1 MVIAVAAAMATLKA
15 TEREP
20 SVRTNGESDVGQY
33 AVSPSLVAEVTRVP
47 VSVMVAAATSKG
59 EAALAPRAALPVRN
73 KALSLAGKPQV
84 IYIGAEYCPFCAAER
99 WALVMALSKFGTFRD
114 LSGTTSSDTDVN
126 PSTPTFSFYGS
137 SYDSPYVSFVPVEMK
152 INTFDRSSG
161 TYPPLQALSRSQLA
175 LMTRWDAPPYTEA
188 NAGTI
193 PFLYIAGRYLKI
205 GAQYV
210 PNAISGENFSK
221 AAVYLTSGKNAGSK
235 GIEASAG
242 LLLGDICSVSH
253 DQPTLVCSQ
262 VPRR

>member
-1 MVIAVAAAMATLKA
+1 M
-15 TEREP
+15 
-20 SVRTNGESDVGQY
+20 
-33 AVSPSLVAEVTRVP
+33 
-47 VSVMVAAATSKG
+47 
-59 EAALAPRAALPVRN
+59 
-73 KALSLAGKPQV
+73 AGKPQV

-137 SYDSPYVSFVPVEMK
+137 SFDSPYVSFVPVEMK

-175 LMTRWDAPPYTEA
+175 LMTRWDAPPYAEA

-262 VPRR
+262 VPASLKGNRTSRAAGKGPFKSETPVAEAKNSKPR